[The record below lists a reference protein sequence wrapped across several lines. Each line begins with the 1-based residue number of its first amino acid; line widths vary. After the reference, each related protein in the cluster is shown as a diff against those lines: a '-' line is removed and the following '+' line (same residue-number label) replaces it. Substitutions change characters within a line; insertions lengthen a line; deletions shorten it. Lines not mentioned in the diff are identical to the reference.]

1 MPLTLCHFSEV
12 DQTLKK
18 LKSAGV
24 FSYKYMVTTVNKIT
38 MQVVLWIEMFSELF
52 AKYPNFPIKWQ
63 SSKHMKETITVM
75 FYAGTEKQSFLHIFK
90 NII

>member
-38 MQVVLWIEMFSELF
+38 MQVVL
-52 AKYPNFPIKWQ
+52 
-63 SSKHMKETITVM
+63 
-75 FYAGTEKQSFLHIFK
+75 
-90 NII
+90 